1 MFSSSSRKTKAVSY
15 SGICSAVA
23 TVSSS
28 SGGAA
33 TAAAVGITVL
43 VALVAALLVRFIVRK
58 FVSVLLPQAK
68 ADKLPDKQSKPCS
81 VTIDAEGGIYVGQQ
95 KVTLEE
101 LKERLDAMKK
111 EDPDA
116 AVLVRGD
123 ERQEYGRVMEVVKT
137 IYACKIHRMSL
148 VTKGE

>member
-1 MFSSSSRKTKAVSY
+1 MLSRRFKRR
-15 SGICSAVA
+15 GR
-23 TVSSS
+23 
-28 SGGAA
+28 
-33 TAAAVGITVL
+33 AAARSEARINMESLIDLTFL
-43 VALVAALLVRFIVRK
+43 LLVTFMITMPQLEQG
-58 FVSVLLPQAK
+58 VSVLLPQAK
-68 ADKLPDKQSKPCS
+68 ADKLPDKKSKPCS
-81 VTIDAEGGIYVGQQ
+81 VTIDAEGSVYVGQQ

-101 LKERLDAMKK
+101 LKERLSAMQK

-123 ERQEYGRVMEVVKT
+123 ERQEYGRVMEVVKV

>member
-1 MFSSSSRKTKAVSY
+1 MLSRRFKRRGK
-15 SGICSAVA
+15 
-23 TVSSS
+23 
-28 SGGAA
+28 
-33 TAAAVGITVL
+33 AAARQEARINMESLIDLTFL
-43 VALVAALLVRFIVRK
+43 LLVTFMITMPQLEQG
-58 FVSVLLPQAK
+58 VSVLLPQAK
-68 ADKLPDKQSKPCS
+68 ADKLPDKKTKPCS
-81 VTIDAEGGIYVGQQ
+81 VTIDAEGTIFVG
-95 KVTLEE
+95 KDRVTIEE
-101 LKERLDAMKK
+101 LKEKLTALQK